1 MDRYLV
7 MGLSGGRQELSA
19 DVSRFDPSF
28 FSIDLPAQL
37 DTHQRVLEEEAT
49 RFGLVGADPTH
60 DGSKVDLR
68 VGRVVAQHGEDLRTL
83 AQVVV
88 GVPERNDLGAVGAQ
102 RPGYVTAEEARTS
115 RHHHART
122 VDDEHSRG
130 DYAWPAR
137 TSAS

>member
-88 GVPERNDLGAVGAQ
+88 GVPEALLWM
-102 RPGYVTAEEARTS
+102 GYVTAEEARTS